1 MMLPSEAA
9 TRPLRSVDDPA
20 LKLKPPAGMKNNTGN
35 LELVDTFDGTYTSRN
50 RQSSSKLVSSGRF
63 L

>member
-9 TRPLRSVDDPA
+9 TRPLRSVYAPA

-35 LELVDTFDGTYTSRN
+35 MEPVDTFDGTYTSRK
-50 RQSSSKLVSSGRF
+50 RQSSLKLVSAGGF